1 MGDQWR
7 RHVLAAVRALR
18 RLDGH
23 GAGHRRIVVVL
34 GHADA
39 GPSAGGANRRRA
51 RAAVAALRPG
61 DLLICS
67 GGAVVGERPEA
78 EMLAEHA
85 RGLGWRGATWTE
97 TASRSTWEN
106 IGALPPLIEAAGGDG
121 PIILVSDPL
130 HAAKAGLIAR
140 RRFPALARRLAP
152 MPPRVAALA
161 RPGPVRTVLAAAD
174 LALTSALPAWA
185 PRSATGAAGIR
196 ALPGAV
202 AGQWRC
208 RRPCQLP
215 RRRESGA
222 AMERGRQG
230 RQ

>member
-1 MGDQWR
+1 MGER
-7 RHVLAAVRALR
+7 RARHEPAAVRGPR
-18 RLDGH
+18 EPGRQG
-23 GAGHRRIVVVL
+23 GRGRRIVVVL

-39 GPSAGGANRRRA
+39 GPTAGGANRRRA

-67 GGAVVGERPEA
+67 GGPVAGERPEA

-85 RGLGWRGATWTE
+85 RGLGWRGATLTE

-106 IGALPPLIEAAGGDG
+106 IGALPPLIGAAGGDG

-130 HAAKAGLIAR
+130 HAVKARLIAR

-152 MPPRVAALA
+152 MPPRAAALA
-161 RPGPVRTVLAAAD
+161 RPGPMRTALAAAD
-174 LALTSALPAWA
+174 LALTIALPAWA

-196 ALPGAV
+196 ALGAAV
-202 AGQWRC
+202 ARQWGSRLPY
-208 RRPCQLP
+208 RRA
-215 RRRESGA
+215 SGA
-222 AMERGRQG
+222 AMAQGKQG
-230 RQ
+230 RE